1 MAAPAPGPA
10 GERRA
15 APARELLLPLLLL
28 MCGAARGEEAGA
40 GAGAASLAGSC
51 GCGTPQRPGAP
62 GSSSA
67 AHGYSRE
74 VNAPS
79 ALPGERPL
87 APAKMVPIP
96 AGVFTMGT
104 DDPQIKQDG
113 EAPARRVTVDAFYMD
128 AYEVSNAE
136 FEKFVN
142 STGYL
147 TEVDAF
153 PPNGYGLYNIVGN
166 AWEWTSDW
174 WTVHHSAEEVLNPKG
189 PPSGKDRVK
198 KGGSYM
204 CHKTYCY
211 RYRCA
216 ARSQNTPDSS
226 ASNLGFRCA
235 ADHLPTR
242 D

>member
-1 MAAPAPGPA
+1 MAAPSVGPA
-10 GERRA
+10 GGCCLRLGFL
-15 APARELLLPLLLL
+15 LLLPLLLL
-28 MCGAARGEEAGA
+28 PREAAGGEEASTGP
-40 GAGAASLAGSC
+40 GAASLAGSC
-51 GCGTPQRPGAP
+51 GCGTPQRRGDHGA
-62 GSSSA
+62 SA
-67 AHGYSRE
+67 AAHRYSRE
-74 VNAPS
+74 ANAPGQV
-79 ALPGERPL
+79 PGERAL
-87 APAKMVPIP
+87 APTKMVLIP

-113 EAPARRVTVDAFYMD
+113 EAPARRVAIDAFYMD

-174 WTVHHSAEEVLNPKG
+174 WTVHHSVEKTLNPKG

-204 CHKTYCY
+204 CHKSYCY

-235 ADHLPTR
+235 ADRQPTMG
-242 D
+242 